1 MFLNNSPR
9 NNLRHSINLKTN
21 ITILKLYKN
30 STNKMN
36 PKNVKTITQSNSLS
50 INGEEKKNKEKYN
63 LTNKKNNN
71 INNRIIQTWNYSNKK
86 NIRYKSMNNRS
97 NKNFDKLIKEN
108 ISFINK
114 YKNNM
119 KQIVYIQR
127 WWRTISSIIL
137 IQKMFRGFLFRF
149 KNMYKFKIKVNKN
162 SKIRK
167 RNIPSLIHRINL
179 GKKLLNSSIEDNNKI
194 RHSFSRDY
202 NSKTNLKRLDS
213 YSGINLLLDD
223 INSIKKVNTNN
234 FIITSQYNFSVIDKE
249 IKLKNSKKNNNNKSK
264 IKKSHSEKK
273 SK

>member
-1 MFLNNSPR
+1 MFLNESPR
-9 NNLRHSINLKTN
+9 NNIRRSINLKTN
-21 ITILKLYKN
+21 ITILKIYQN
-30 STNKMN
+30 STKKMF
-36 PKNVKTITQSNSLS
+36 PKKIKTITQSNSIS
-50 INGEEKKNKEKYN
+50 INGEEKKNKEKNN
-63 LTNKKNNN
+63 LTNKKSNN
-71 INNRIIQTWNYSNKK
+71 INNRIQTWNFSNKK
-86 NIRYKSMNNRS
+86 NIRYKSMNNKS

-202 NSKTNLKRLDS
+202 NSKTNLKRLNS

-249 IKLKNSKKNNNNKSK
+249 IKLKNSNKNNNNKSK

>member
-137 IQKMFRGFLFRF
+137 IQKIFRGFLFRF

-202 NSKTNLKRLDS
+202 NSKTNLKRLNS

>member
-86 NIRYKSMNNRS
+86 NIRYKSMNNKS

-202 NSKTNLKRLDS
+202 NSKTNLKRLNS